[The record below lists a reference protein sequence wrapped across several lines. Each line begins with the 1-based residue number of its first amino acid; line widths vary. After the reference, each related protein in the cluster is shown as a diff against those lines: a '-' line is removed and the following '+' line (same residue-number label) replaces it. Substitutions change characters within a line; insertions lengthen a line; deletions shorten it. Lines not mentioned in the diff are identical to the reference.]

1 MEVFIVFSKT
11 GTWLSSV
18 LSKAGS
24 FKYMHSSISFVED
37 LSTMYSFGRLKPRNP
52 LIGGFVKE
60 SINAGVYQFS
70 KKNEIKVYK
79 MIVSEDQADQLKE
92 EITRFENQAKMY
104 HYNFLGLAFIPFKIK
119 YVRKHYY
126 FCSQFISELFMKIAI
141 LDQSISPE
149 WTSPKDLIE
158 YLDLELVFEGYIVDY
173 PAVNRIK
180 NSASTMEKISHSSI
194 NK

>member
-11 GTWLSSV
+11 GTWLSRV

-52 LIGGFVKE
+52 LIGGFVQE
-60 SINAGVYQFS
+60 SINSGVYQFS

-79 MIVSEDQADQLKE
+79 MIVTVEQADQLKE
-92 EITRFENQAKMY
+92 EITRFENQAKIY
-104 HYNFLGLAFIPFKIK
+104 RYNFLGLVFIPFKIK

-126 FCSQFISELFMKIAI
+126 FCSQFISEILMKIAI

-149 WTSPKDLIE
+149 WTSPKDLID

-173 PAVNRIK
+173 SPIDVSK
-180 NSASTMEKISHSSI
+180 KKFSTIDMSYHSI

>member
-11 GTWLSSV
+11 GTWLSRV

-79 MIVSEDQADQLKE
+79 MIVSKDQADQLIE
-92 EITRFENQAKMY
+92 EITRFENKAKMY
-104 HYNFLGLAFIPFKIK
+104 HYNFLGLVFIPFKIK

-141 LDQSISPE
+141 LDQSITPE

-173 PAVNRIK
+173 PALNRSK
-180 NSASTMEKISHSSI
+180 SSMSTMEKLGNSSM

>member
-11 GTWLSSV
+11 GTWLSRV

-79 MIVSEDQADQLKE
+79 MIVSNDQADQLRE

-104 HYNFLGLAFIPFKIK
+104 HYNFLGLVFIPFKIK

-141 LDQSISPE
+141 LDQSIAPE

-173 PAVNRIK
+173 PALNRSK
-180 NSASTMEKISHSSI
+180 SSMSTMEKLGHSSM